1 MKLSEYARQ
10 IGVTYKTAYRMFK
23 RGELDAYQ
31 LPSGTIVVNEPKP
44 VTAGQGVALYAR
56 VSSHDQKADAQR
68 QLERLRDYAAAR
80 GYKVTNEVV
89 EVASGLNDQ
98 RPKFSRL
105 LTDTETRLILV
116 EHKDRA
122 TRFGFHYLDLL
133 LETQGRQIEVINETD
148 TRDELVDDFVALIT
162 SMAARIYGRRSS
174 TRRAKLIRDYVEQV
188 YQVSQDEDSAG
199 LQDRTEGQ

>member
-1 MKLSEYARQ
+1 MKLSDYARQ
-10 IGVTYKTAYRMFK
+10 IGVTYKTAYLMFK

-31 LPSGTIVVNEPKP
+31 LPTGTIIVNEP
-44 VTAGQGVALYAR
+44 TAPATGHGVALYAR

-80 GYKVTNEVV
+80 GYRITTEVV
-89 EVASGLNDQ
+89 EIASGLNDE

-105 LTDTETRLILV
+105 LSDTDIQRILV

-122 TRFGFHYLDLL
+122 TRFGFAYIALL
-133 LETQGRQIEVINETD
+133 LQAQGRHIEVINESD
-148 TRDELVDDFVALIT
+148 TQDELVDDFVSLIT

-174 TRRAKLIRDYVEQV
+174 RQRSERIRACVEQV
-188 YQVSQDEDSAG
+188 YQVE
-199 LQDRTEGQ
+199 E

>member
-1 MKLSEYARQ
+1 MKLSDYARQ
-10 IGVTYKTAYRMFK
+10 IGVTYKTAYLMFK

-31 LPSGTIVVNEPKP
+31 LPTGTIIVNEP
-44 VTAGQGVALYAR
+44 TAPTVGHGVALYAR

-68 QLERLRDYAAAR
+68 QLERLRDFAAAR
-80 GYKVTNEVV
+80 GYQVTTEVV

-105 LTDTETRLILV
+105 LSDTDIQTILV

-122 TRFGFHYLDLL
+122 TRFGFAYIALL
-133 LETQGRQIEVINETD
+133 LKAQGRQIEVSNETD
-148 TRDELVDDFVALIT
+148 TQDELVDDFVSLIT

-174 TRRAKLIRDYVEQV
+174 RQRAERIRACVEQV
-188 YQVSQDEDSAG
+188 YQV
-199 LQDRTEGQ
+199 EG